1 MKLLLIA
8 LSMLFVLPAPVSS
21 VGFIGSAD
29 GPTEVFVTTPDTA
42 NTNIAIIGGA
52 DGPTE
57 VFVTTPDTADT
68 NIAIIGGADGPTDV
82 FAVSP
87 DEADALTVI
96 GGADGPTAVFI
107 SGSPRLLPA
116 LCGFLGILFANAGR

>member
-21 VGFIGSAD
+21 VGFIG
-29 GPTEVFVTTPDTA
+29 
-42 NTNIAIIGGA
+42 GA

-68 NIAIIGGADGPTDV
+68 SIAVIGDADSPTDV
-82 FAVSP
+82 FAASP

-96 GGADGPTAVFI
+96 GGADGPTAVFV
-107 SGSPRLLPA
+107 SSSPRFLPA

>member
-1 MKLLLIA
+1 MKLLLLA

-21 VGFIGSAD
+21 VGF
-29 GPTEVFVTTPDTA
+29 
-42 NTNIAIIGGA
+42 IGGA

-107 SGSPRLLPA
+107 SGSPRFLPA

>member
-21 VGFIGSAD
+21 VGFIG
-29 GPTEVFVTTPDTA
+29 
-42 NTNIAIIGGA
+42 GA

-57 VFVTTPDTADT
+57 VFVTTPDETDAGV
-68 NIAIIGGADGPTDV
+68 AIIGGADGPTEV
-82 FAVSP
+82 FTSGT
-87 DEADALTVI
+87 DEAGALTVI

-107 SGSPRLLPA
+107 SGSPHLLPA